1 MTAPAAGH
9 QDGGDKYVTGKTK
22 PKLRGRQNITIG
34 TWNVRTLRPDG
45 KLEEL
50 THEMARYTWHVLGLS
65 EMRWKFHGEI
75 STEDGHKVFF
85 SGSEARHENGVGF
98 LINKDIVGSVMGC
111 RPVSERLITIRL
123 RASPFNI
130 TIIQVYAPTTS
141 HDDDEIEELYDQLQS
156 LVDETP
162 KKDILIVLGDWNAKV
177 GEDAHAD
184 WQDVC
189 GPYCNKESNDR
200 GLRLL
205 EFAAY
210 NKLIITNT
218 LGSHKASRRW
228 TWHSPNGKVHN
239 QIDYIL
245 VRKRFR
251 SGVNIARTRSFP
263 GADVG
268 SDHNLLMTTYRVRL
282 KKTRKPKQLRIK
294 YDLEK
299 LKDPKVAQ
307 AFEASIGGKFAPLIC
322 IGDSEWDLESMVNTF
337 NTAFTETAA
346 DELGKQ
352 RRVKKPWVNKDV
364 LDLCDKRREL
374 KNKKG
379 TREGAK
385 QYRKMNNLVKK
396 NMKLAKEKWVN
407 ERCEEVESNL
417 KRNNSKKSLPTCERP
432 NNREDRES
440 HNHPGQ
446 RWQVP
451 NRGA

>member
-1 MTAPAAGH
+1 MKPRLQDIPDRSQPGLTMTAPAAGH
-9 QDGGDKYVTGKTK
+9 QDGGDKYVTGETK

-268 SDHNLLMTTYRVRL
+268 SDHNLLMTTYRVL
-282 KKTRKPKQLRIK
+282 S
-294 YDLEK
+294 EK
-299 LKDPKVAQ
+299 DQ
-307 AFEASIGGKFAPLIC
+307 
-322 IGDSEWDLESMVNTF
+322 
-337 NTAFTETAA
+337 ETKAA
-346 DELGKQ
+346 E
-352 RRVKKPWVNKDV
+352 N
-364 LDLCDKRREL
+364 
-374 KNKKG
+374 
-379 TREGAK
+379 
-385 QYRKMNNLVKK
+385 
-396 NMKLAKEKWVN
+396 
-407 ERCEEVESNL
+407 
-417 KRNNSKKSLPTCERP
+417 
-432 NNREDRES
+432 
-440 HNHPGQ
+440 
-446 RWQVP
+446 
-451 NRGA
+451 